1 MMHGRRCVVGSIITA
16 DNSKSG
22 VVNLLERTTP
32 GGGKNEKQS
41 CNRQQASNAEHGL
54 RWTSSNGSD
63 VAVVQ
68 LYNDYPF
75 LFFFPHPSDLSPS
88 LPRACSAT
96 HSSVRQDAPQ
106 GVPGNNAHGYP
117 GHGVQESYGAG
128 LPLRAGT
135 SRVEVDDKREKDHR
149 AMRALALCQACRRK
163 QTSDNLH
170 ATTLTLAPAAQ

>member
-75 LFFFPHPSDLSPS
+75 LFFSTPLTS
-88 LPRACSAT
+88 LPLCHAHALPRTALYGKTRPKESRETTPTGIPDMVCKKAT
-96 HSSVRQDAPQ
+96 VR
-106 GVPGNNAHGYP
+106 GF
-117 GHGVQESYGAG
+117 
-128 LPLRAGT
+128 L
-135 SRVEVDDKREKDHR
+135 
-149 AMRALALCQACRRK
+149 
-163 QTSDNLH
+163 
-170 ATTLTLAPAAQ
+170 